1 MRNVLIGTADLPER
15 MDRERY
21 FRELSYLE
29 LSALFTGPLKPS
41 ALAKWSAAAPKGS
54 LGLVAPWVLTQR
66 TAPPST
72 RPWPHDATVGEMVDS
87 APARGAFVELR
98 SAVAAVGAACAI
110 FRSSAN
116 HSPSAANRDQ
126 LRWFFSELAT
136 AEALGCLRV
145 WQPGGLW
152 NSRSAVKLAT
162 ELGVACAFDPLVR
175 DPGDPPEIHYD
186 LEAPALYFR
195 VEGLGR
201 SGAIRSEK
209 LEDLAALL
217 QHYEDLPVTV
227 AFASPARWAD
237 ARNLKKLLADETVD
251 DEGDDSEVT

>member
-1 MRNVLIGTADLPER
+1 ME
-15 MDRERY
+15 RERY

-29 LSALFTGPLKPS
+29 LSALFAGPLKPS
-41 ALAKWSAAAPKGS
+41 AVTKWSEAAPKGS

-66 TAPPST
+66 TGPTST
-72 RPWPHDATVGEMVDS
+72 RPWPHDATVGEMRDS
-87 APARGAFVELR
+87 VPARAAFAELC
-98 SAVAAVGAACAI
+98 STVAAVGAACAI
-110 FRSSAN
+110 FRSPAN

-136 AEALGCLRV
+136 AEAVGCVRV

-152 NSRSAVKLAT
+152 DSRSAVKLAT
-162 ELGVACAFDPLVR
+162 ELGIACAFDPLVR
-175 DPGDPPEIHYD
+175 DPGEPPEIHYD
-186 LEAPALYFR
+186 LDAPALYFR

-201 SGAIRSEK
+201 TGTIRSEK

-217 QHYEDLPVTV
+217 EHYENLPVTV

-237 ARNLKKLLADETVD
+237 ARNLKKLLADEAVG
-251 DEGDDSEVT
+251 DEPDDSELT